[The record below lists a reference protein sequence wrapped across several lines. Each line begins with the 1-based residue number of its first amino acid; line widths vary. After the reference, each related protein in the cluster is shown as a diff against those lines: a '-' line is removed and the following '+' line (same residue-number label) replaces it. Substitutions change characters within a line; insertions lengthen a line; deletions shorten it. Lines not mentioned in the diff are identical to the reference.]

1 VHAHLN
7 RESTRAEIARLRELG
22 VDLDVREE
30 DLPPKVA
37 ADAPLAGMT
46 VVVTGTIADPRSGEK
61 VPRPAFQRLCERAG
75 ATTASSVS
83 TSTDLLI
90 CGANVGASKTA
101 KAEKLGVEVV
111 DQDAIWRRLIEAG
124 VA

>member
-1 VHAHLN
+1 VL
-7 RESTRAEIARLRELG
+7 
-22 VDLDVREE
+22 EE

-37 ADAPLAGMT
+37 ADAPLAGKT
-46 VVVTGTIADPRSGEK
+46 VVITGTLADPRSGEK
-61 VPRPAFQRLCERAG
+61 VPRPAFERLAERAG

-83 TSTDLLI
+83 ANTDMLI
-90 CGANVGASKTA
+90 TGDNVGATKTA

-111 DQDAIWRRLIEAG
+111 DQAKVWRLLIDAG